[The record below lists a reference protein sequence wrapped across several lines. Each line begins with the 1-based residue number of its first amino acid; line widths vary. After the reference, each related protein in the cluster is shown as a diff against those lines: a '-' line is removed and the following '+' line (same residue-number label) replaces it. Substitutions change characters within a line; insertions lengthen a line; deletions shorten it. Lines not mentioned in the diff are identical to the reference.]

1 MQDLIEQLTQEQLV
15 DIVILLE
22 DDKKLDAIRYIRTH
36 TALDESQAI
45 QVINEIVREH
55 DLALN
60 RNNKG
65 NIGPRFTDDAD
76 ENISVVTTPLEVPD
90 HPNLSIA
97 KDTEVAAQQVGKRVP
112 GREIE
117 KKIWIT
123 TAVILLII
131 IVLWLLL

>member
-22 DDKKLDAIRYIRTH
+22 YDKKLEAIRYIRTH
-36 TALDESQAI
+36 TALDESQAM
-45 QVINEIVREH
+45 QVIDEIVREH

-90 HPNLSIA
+90 HHNLSIA

-123 TAVILLII
+123 AAVILLII

>member
-45 QVINEIVREH
+45 QVIDEIVREH

-60 RNNKG
+60 RDNKG
-65 NIGPRFTDDAD
+65 NIGPRFTDDTD
-76 ENISVVTTPLEVPD
+76 ENIPVVSTSLEVPD

-117 KKIWIT
+117 KKICIT
-123 TAVILLII
+123 AAP
-131 IVLWLLL
+131 WL

>member
-22 DDKKLDAIRYIRTH
+22 DDKKLEAIRYIRTH

-45 QVINEIVREH
+45 QVIDEIVREH

-76 ENISVVTTPLEVPD
+76 ENIPVVTTPLEVPD

-97 KDTEVAAQQVGKRVP
+97 RDTEVAAQQVSKRVP
-112 GREIE
+112 GRGIE

-123 TAVILLII
+123 AAVILLII

>member
-22 DDKKLDAIRYIRTH
+22 NDKKLEAIRYIRTH

-45 QVINEIVREH
+45 QVIDEIVREH

-60 RNNKG
+60 RDNKD

-76 ENISVVTTPLEVPD
+76 ENIPVVTTSLEVPD

-123 TAVILLII
+123 AAVILLII

>member
-1 MQDLIEQLTQEQLV
+1 MQVLLSNLLKKLV

-22 DDKKLDAIRYIRTH
+22 DDKKLEAIRYIRTH
-36 TALDESQAI
+36 TAFRWITAI
-45 QVINEIVREH
+45 QVIDEIVREH

-76 ENISVVTTPLEVPD
+76 ENISVVTTPLEVPVV
-90 HPNLSIA
+90 PTLASLKI
-97 KDTEVAAQQVGKRVP
+97 TEVAAQQVGKRVP

-123 TAVILLII
+123 AAVILLII

>member
-1 MQDLIEQLTQEQLV
+1 M
-15 DIVILLE
+15 ILLE

-45 QVINEIVREH
+45 QVIDEIVREH

-60 RNNKG
+60 RDNKG

-76 ENISVVTTPLEVPD
+76 ENIPVVTTSLEVPD

-123 TAVILLII
+123 AAVILLII

>member
-1 MQDLIEQLTQEQLV
+1 MQDLIEQLTQGQLV

-45 QVINEIVREH
+45 QVIDEIVREH

-60 RNNKG
+60 RDNKG

-76 ENISVVTTPLEVPD
+76 ENIPVVTTSLEVPD

-123 TAVILLII
+123 AAVILLII

>member
-45 QVINEIVREH
+45 QVIDEIVREH

-60 RNNKG
+60 RDNEG
-65 NIGPRFTDDAD
+65 NISPRFTDDAD
-76 ENISVVTTPLEVPD
+76 ENIPVVTTPLEVPE

-123 TAVILLII
+123 AAVILLII

>member
-22 DDKKLDAIRYIRTH
+22 DDKKLDAICYIRTH

-45 QVINEIVREH
+45 QVIDEIVREH

-60 RNNKG
+60 RDNKG

-76 ENISVVTTPLEVPD
+76 ENIPVVTTSLEVPD

-97 KDTEVAAQQVGKRVP
+97 KDTEVAAQQVDKRVP

-123 TAVILLII
+123 AAVILLII

>member
-36 TALDESQAI
+36 TTLDESQAI
-45 QVINEIVREH
+45 QVIDEIVREH

-60 RNNKG
+60 RDNKG

-76 ENISVVTTPLEVPD
+76 ENIPVVTTPLDVPD

-123 TAVILLII
+123 AAIILLII

>member
-45 QVINEIVREH
+45 QVIDEIVREH
-55 DLALN
+55 DLVLN
-60 RNNKG
+60 RDNKG

-76 ENISVVTTPLEVPD
+76 ENIPVVTTPLEVPE

-123 TAVILLII
+123 AAVILLII

>member
-45 QVINEIVREH
+45 QVIDEIVREH

-60 RNNKG
+60 RDNKG

-76 ENISVVTTPLEVPD
+76 ENISVVTTPLEVPE

-123 TAVILLII
+123 AAVILLII

>member
-45 QVINEIVREH
+45 QVIDEIVREH

-60 RNNKG
+60 RDNEG

-76 ENISVVTTPLEVPD
+76 ENIPVVTTPLEVPE

-123 TAVILLII
+123 AAVILLII

>member
-45 QVINEIVREH
+45 QVIDEIVREH
-55 DLALN
+55 DLAL
-60 RNNKG
+60 
-65 NIGPRFTDDAD
+65 GPRFTDDAD
-76 ENISVVTTPLEVPD
+76 ENIPVVTTPLEVPD

-123 TAVILLII
+123 AAVILLII

>member
-22 DDKKLDAIRYIRTH
+22 DDKKLEAIRYIRTH

-45 QVINEIVREH
+45 QVIDEIVREH

-60 RNNKG
+60 RDNKG

-76 ENISVVTTPLEVPD
+76 ENIPVVTTSLEVPE

-97 KDTEVAAQQVGKRVP
+97 KDTEVAARQVGKRVP

-123 TAVILLII
+123 AAVILLII

>member
-45 QVINEIVREH
+45 QVIDEIVREH

-60 RNNKG
+60 RDNKG

-76 ENISVVTTPLEVPD
+76 ENIPVVTTSLEVPD

-123 TAVILLII
+123 AAIILLII

>member
-45 QVINEIVREH
+45 QVIDEIVREH

-76 ENISVVTTPLEVPD
+76 ENIPVVTTSLEVPD

-123 TAVILLII
+123 AAVILLII

>member
-36 TALDESQAI
+36 TVLDESQAI
-45 QVINEIVREH
+45 QVIDEIVREH

-60 RNNKG
+60 RDNKG

-76 ENISVVTTPLEVPD
+76 ENIPVVTTPLEVPE

-123 TAVILLII
+123 AAVILLII

>member
-45 QVINEIVREH
+45 QVIDEIVREH

-60 RNNKG
+60 RDNKG

-76 ENISVVTTPLEVPD
+76 ENIPVVTTSLEVPD

-97 KDTEVAAQQVGKRVP
+97 KDTEVAAQQVGKHVP

-123 TAVILLII
+123 AAVILLII

>member
-45 QVINEIVREH
+45 QVIDEIVREH

-60 RNNKG
+60 RDNKG

-76 ENISVVTTPLEVPD
+76 ENIPVVTTPLEVPE

-123 TAVILLII
+123 AAVILLII

>member
-22 DDKKLDAIRYIRTH
+22 DDKKLEAIRYIRAH

-45 QVINEIVREH
+45 QVIDEIVREH

-60 RNNKG
+60 RDNKG

-76 ENISVVTTPLEVPD
+76 ENIPVVTTPLEVPE

-123 TAVILLII
+123 AAVILLII

>member
-1 MQDLIEQLTQEQLV
+1 MQDLIEQLTQGQLV
-15 DIVILLE
+15 DIVILVE

-45 QVINEIVREH
+45 QVIDEIVREH

-60 RNNKG
+60 RDNKG

-76 ENISVVTTPLEVPD
+76 ENIPVVTTSLEVPD

-123 TAVILLII
+123 AAVILLII

>member
-36 TALDESQAI
+36 TTLDESQAI
-45 QVINEIVREH
+45 QVIDEIVREH

-60 RNNKG
+60 RDNKG

-76 ENISVVTTPLEVPD
+76 ENIPVVTTPLEVPE

-123 TAVILLII
+123 AAVILLII

>member
-45 QVINEIVREH
+45 QVIDEIVREH

-60 RNNKG
+60 RDNKG

-76 ENISVVTTPLEVPD
+76 ENIPVVTTSLEVPE

-123 TAVILLII
+123 AAVILLII

>member
-36 TALDESQAI
+36 TTLDESQAI
-45 QVINEIVREH
+45 QVIDEIVREH

-60 RNNKG
+60 RDNKG

-76 ENISVVTTPLEVPD
+76 ENIPVVTTSLEVPD

-123 TAVILLII
+123 AAVILLII

>member
-22 DDKKLDAIRYIRTH
+22 DDKKLEAIRYIRTH
-36 TALDESQAI
+36 TVLDESQAI
-45 QVINEIVREH
+45 QVIDEIVREH

-60 RNNKG
+60 RDNKG

-76 ENISVVTTPLEVPD
+76 ENIPVVTTLLEVPE

-123 TAVILLII
+123 AAVILLII

>member
-22 DDKKLDAIRYIRTH
+22 DDKKLEAIRYIRTH

-76 ENISVVTTPLEVPD
+76 ENISVVTTPLEVRD

-123 TAVILLII
+123 AAVILLII

>member
-45 QVINEIVREH
+45 QVIDEIVREH

-60 RNNKG
+60 RDNKG

-76 ENISVVTTPLEVPD
+76 ENIPVVTTSLEVPD
-90 HPNLSIA
+90 HPNLSIT

-123 TAVILLII
+123 AAVILLII

>member
-22 DDKKLDAIRYIRTH
+22 DDKKLEAIRYIRTH

-60 RNNKG
+60 RDNKG

-76 ENISVVTTPLEVPD
+76 ENIPVVTTPLEVPD

-117 KKIWIT
+117 KKIRIT
-123 TAVILLII
+123 AAVILLII

>member
-22 DDKKLDAIRYIRTH
+22 DDKKLEAIRYIRTH

-45 QVINEIVREH
+45 QVIDEIVREY

-60 RNNKG
+60 RDNKG

-76 ENISVVTTPLEVPD
+76 ENIPVVTTPLEVPE

-123 TAVILLII
+123 AAVILLII

>member
-36 TALDESQAI
+36 TTLDESQAI
-45 QVINEIVREH
+45 QVIDEIVREH

-60 RNNKG
+60 RDNKG

-76 ENISVVTTPLEVPD
+76 ENIPVVTTPLEVPE

-123 TAVILLII
+123 AAIILLII

>member
-1 MQDLIEQLTQEQLV
+1 MQHLIEQLTQEQLV

-22 DDKKLDAIRYIRTH
+22 DDKKLEAIRYIRTH

-60 RNNKG
+60 RDNKG

-76 ENISVVTTPLEVPD
+76 ENIPVVTTPLEVPD

-123 TAVILLII
+123 AAVILLII

>member
-22 DDKKLDAIRYIRTH
+22 NDKKLEAIRYIRTH

-45 QVINEIVREH
+45 QVIDEIVREH

-60 RNNKG
+60 RDNKG

-76 ENISVVTTPLEVPD
+76 ENIPVVTTSLEVPD

-123 TAVILLII
+123 AAVILLII

>member
-45 QVINEIVREH
+45 QVIDEIVREH

-60 RNNKG
+60 RDNKG

-76 ENISVVTTPLEVPD
+76 ENIPVVTTSLEVSD

-123 TAVILLII
+123 AAIILLII

>member
-15 DIVILLE
+15 DIVILLD

-60 RNNKG
+60 RDNKG

-76 ENISVVTTPLEVPD
+76 ENIPVVTTPLEVPD

-123 TAVILLII
+123 AAVILLII

>member
-45 QVINEIVREH
+45 QVIDEIVREH

-60 RNNKG
+60 RDNKG

-76 ENISVVTTPLEVPD
+76 ENIPVVTTSLEVPD

-97 KDTEVAAQQVGKRVP
+97 KNTEVAAQQVGKRVP

-123 TAVILLII
+123 AAVILLII

>member
-15 DIVILLE
+15 NIVILLE

-45 QVINEIVREH
+45 QVIDEIVREH

-90 HPNLSIA
+90 YPNLSIA

-123 TAVILLII
+123 AAVILLII

>member
-22 DDKKLDAIRYIRTH
+22 DDKKLEAIRYIRTH

-60 RNNKG
+60 RDNKG

-76 ENISVVTTPLEVPD
+76 ENIPVVTTPLEVPD

-97 KDTEVAAQQVGKRVP
+97 KDTEVAAQQFGKRVP

-123 TAVILLII
+123 AAVIFLIV